1 MTPFPFKLFPLLV
14 QEIIVTKTIQQN
26 PAMRFV
32 LEKVDRHFIDLFKIM
47 KIPLWMGKCPRI
59 RIYISPA
66 LLDTVPNPVSVRYLL
81 RRIGRN
87 SGVIQEIRGT
97 IKQPNWANVWL
108 RLRLS
113 GIRWYDI
120 VDIYYSSR

>member
-1 MTPFPFKLFPLLV
+1 
-14 QEIIVTKTIQQN
+14 
-26 PAMRFV
+26 MRFV
-32 LEKVDRHFIDLFKIM
+32 LEKVDRHFVDLFKLM
-47 KIPLWMGKCPRI
+47 KIPRP
-59 RIYISPA
+59 RIYISPS
-66 LLDTVPNPVSVRYLL
+66 LLDTVPNPLSVRYLL